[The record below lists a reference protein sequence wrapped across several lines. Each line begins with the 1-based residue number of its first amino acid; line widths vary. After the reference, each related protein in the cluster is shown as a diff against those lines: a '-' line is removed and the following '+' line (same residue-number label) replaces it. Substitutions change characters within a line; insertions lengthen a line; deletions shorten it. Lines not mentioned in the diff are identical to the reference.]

1 MHILFR
7 ETHDL
12 DGQAVA
18 EDLAHAPADLV
29 LLSFSE
35 SDLLGLRDVH
45 RASDPSLQVA
55 TLSRL
60 RHPLS
65 VDLYLEQT
73 IAHARCVVVRLL
85 GGTEYWRYGV
95 DELRL
100 VCREK
105 AIPLAFIT
113 GEATPNTALESLSS
127 IAPAQWARL
136 DSLFREGGTRNL
148 RCALTLMGAIGGL
161 NADDGAEAEKLP
173 EAGIYRRLNTDVS
186 SRALVVFYRAHL
198 LSADLDGIDALAE
211 AIAAAGCG
219 VDLVYV
225 SSLRAAKVVPFL
237 DRWLVDDPPD
247 IILNAT
253 FFASR
258 GDDGGASVLEAAG
271 VPIVQLLQPGT
282 TLEGWRK
289 AARGL
294 SPSDLAMQ
302 IVLPEFDGRLS
313 GAPISFRDEAP
324 PGLPARRVA
333 YAPGIAQIVRQMQ
346 GWLRL
351 AAETPGERRL
361 ALVLSDYPGAKGQAA
376 HAVGLDS
383 FASVEAIATM
393 LASAGYDVPPLVA
406 SELPD
411 RLCRAAPTLIMSAD
425 AYRAA
430 FDTLPESFRQ
440 KIIATWGM
448 PSQPVKARF
457 LRVGALI
464 LALQPG
470 RGEEADRKAQYH
482 DPDIAPCHAYIGFY
496 LWLRR
501 IGDISAMIHLG
512 THGTLEWL
520 PGKAVALSPE
530 CAPAVLLDGVPVIYP
545 FIVNN
550 PGEAAAA
557 KRRLGAVMIGHM
569 TPPVQRAGLDS
580 AMESLERL
588 IDEYAEADGLDKR
601 RGTMLRRQILDRA
614 ADLGVLAESHSCATG
629 REGADGRKA
638 RVGTPRDDSAD
649 EAEALARLDAYLCD
663 VKDLQIRDGLHV
675 FGCTPPR
682 HDALVAM
689 LSETAHVPPE
699 AVRARL
705 NACPEAERLAL
716 LAALDGRF
724 IPPGPS
730 GAPTRGRL
738 DVLPTGRNL
747 TTTDPRMVPTR
758 AALLLAHRTVELLLA
773 RHIQEEGE
781 NLRHLVLDLWGSATL
796 RTGGED
802 MALAF
807 LLMGVQPRWDAT
819 SGRLCGFEIVPLTVL
834 DRPRVDVTLRISGLF
849 RDAFP
854 GLIDLFDQASRAVA
868 ARAEDA
874 EWNPLTLDPDSS
886 RIFGAAPGAYG
897 TGLEAS
903 LSQGGWKD
911 RDELGR
917 RYLEGSQWSYGGG
930 REGVRAGAEL
940 ASRLGRAEVVLHMQ
954 DHAETDLLESVDMAA
969 HEGGLG
975 AAASSLGNSPILLH
989 GDTSQPDTPRLRD
1002 VAQEVARV
1010 TRGRLA
1016 NPRWIA
1022 GMMRHG
1028 YRGAAE
1034 MARGVAALQGW
1045 AATLPTRLDRQID
1058 LAFSALLENE
1068 ECAAFLEAHNPE
1080 ALSDMKHRFADLL
1093 DRDLWRPRSNAVAR
1107 VLASDDEPV

>member
-7 ETHDL
+7 EAHDL

-45 RASDPSLQVA
+45 TAQDPSLQVA

-60 RHPLS
+60 RHPMS

-73 IAHARCVVVRLL
+73 VSQARCVVVRLL

-113 GEATPNTALESLSS
+113 GEATPNPALKSLST
-127 IAPAQWARL
+127 IEAAHWGRL
-136 DSLFREGGTRNL
+136 DTLFRESGARNL
-148 RCALTLMGAIGGL
+148 RSALTLMSALAGL
-161 NADDGAEAEKLP
+161 AKDDGSVAEPLP
-173 EAGIYRRLNTDVS
+173 EAGLYRRLNPTS
-186 SRALVVFYRAHL
+186 RHERALVVFYRAHL
-198 LSADLDGIDALAE
+198 LASDLDGIDALAE
-211 AIAAAGCG
+211 AVAAEGYG
-219 VDLVYV
+219 VDLLYV
-225 SSLRAAKVVPFL
+225 ASLRAAKAVSFL
-237 DRWLVDDPPD
+237 SEWLQDEPPAV
-247 IILNAT
+247 ILNAT

-258 GDDGGASVLEAAG
+258 GDDASPCVFDAAG
-271 VPIVQLLQPGT
+271 VPVLQLVQPGT
-282 TLEGWRK
+282 TLANWHK

-302 IVLPEFDGRLS
+302 IVLPEFDGRLN

-333 YAPGIAQIVRQMQ
+333 YAPGIAQLVRQMQ
-346 GWLRL
+346 GWLCL
-351 AAETPGERRL
+351 AAKPPASRKL
-361 ALVLSDYPGAKGQAA
+361 ALVLSDYPGAEGQSA

-383 FASVEAIATM
+383 FASVAAIGAM
-393 LASAGYDVPPLVA
+393 LTKAGYAISPIAAPD
-406 SELPD
+406 LPD
-411 RLCRAAPTLIMSAD
+411 GLCRAEPAEIMNAS

-430 FDTLPESFRQ
+430 FDTLPEAFRQ
-440 KIIATWGM
+440 KVIDAWGE
-448 PSQPVKARF
+448 PIEPVKLRF
-457 LRVGALI
+457 MRIGALV

-470 RGEEADRKAQYH
+470 RGEVKLRKAQYH
-482 DPDIAPCHAYIGFY
+482 DPDIPPCHDYIGFY

-501 IGDISAMIHLG
+501 VCGIDALVHLG

-520 PGKAVALSPE
+520 PGKAVALSPD
-530 CAPAVLLDGVPVIYP
+530 CAPSVLLGGMPVIYP

-569 TPPVQRAGLDS
+569 TPPVQRAGLDGPLT
-580 AMESLERL
+580 ELERL

-601 RGTMLRRQILDRA
+601 RGTLLRRQILDRA
-614 ADLGVLAESHSCATG
+614 ADLGVLAEASPHSIGNAA
-629 REGADGRKA
+629 RDG
-638 RVGTPRDDSAD
+638 SAD

-682 HDALVAM
+682 RGELVDM
-689 LSETAHVPPE
+689 LAQSAHVTPQE
-699 AVRARL
+699 VATRL
-705 NACPEAERLAL
+705 DACPQAEGLAL
-716 LAALDGRF
+716 LAALDGHF

-758 AALLLAHRTVELLLA
+758 AALLLAHRTAELLLS
-773 RHIQEEGE
+773 RHLQEEGE
-781 NLRHLVLDLWGSATL
+781 PLRHLVLDLWGSATL

-819 SGRLCGFEIVPLTVL
+819 SGRVSGFEIVPLTVL

-854 GLIDLFDQASRAVA
+854 GLIDLFDQAARAVA
-868 ARAEDA
+868 AREEEAD
-874 EWNPLTLDPDSS
+874 WNPLTLDPETS

-897 TGLEAS
+897 TGIEAS
-903 LSQGGWKD
+903 LASGEWTD
-911 RDELGR
+911 RKALGQL
-917 RYLEGSQWSYGGG
+917 YLEGSQWSYGGG
-930 REGVRAGAEL
+930 RDGVRAGEDL
-940 ASRLGRAEVVLHMQ
+940 ARRLGRAEIVLHMQ
-954 DHAETDLLESVDMAA
+954 DHAETDVLDSADTAA

-975 AAASSLGNSPILLH
+975 AAAASLGNDPLLLH
-989 GDTSQPDTPRLRD
+989 GDTSQPDTPKLRD
-1002 VAQEVARV
+1002 MAQEVARV

-1034 MARGVAALQGW
+1034 MARGVRALEAY

-1058 LAFSALLENE
+1058 LAFAALLKNE
-1068 ECAAFLEAHNPE
+1068 DCAAFLQAHNPE
-1080 ALSDMKHRFADLL
+1080 ALADMRRRFAALIA
-1093 DRDLWRPRSNAVAR
+1093 RGLWQPRSNAVAR
-1107 VLASDDEPV
+1107 LLSEGEDDV